1 MGRVDRWW
9 VWCRMQIWG
18 VGVFSGWV
26 WEGFNQWLGWMSG
39 HMVDVSGK
47 GEGVCLCV
55 WIRRNDRMHGGSRIG
70 RGGVCAWVCV

>member
-1 MGRVDRWW
+1 
-9 VWCRMQIWG
+9 MQIWG

-55 WIRRNDRMHGGSRIG
+55 WMVRDDRMHGG
-70 RGGVCAWVCV
+70 